1 MFSPGRLCIGEDW
14 KSSSF
19 SGGVGL
25 HRKEGVAQRVA
36 DFDGVSLIDRG
47 RVRALARYGLRSGSD
62 QIALRATNPT
72 QPGTSNSDQQLGGM
86 AEWIK
91 ALVC

>member
-47 RVRALARYGLRSGSD
+47 RVRALARYGLRS
-62 QIALRATNPT
+62 
-72 QPGTSNSDQQLGGM
+72 
-86 AEWIK
+86 
-91 ALVC
+91 